1 MEIGEPNL
9 SKSEE
14 DNVYENQVIL
24 GTYRVCLKFVSLKNL
39 KFSKY
44 TKSKKIIS
52 IYVYFIFA

>member
-14 DNVYENQVIL
+14 DNVYENRVIL
-24 GTYRVCLKFVSLKNL
+24 GTYRVCLMFVSLKNL

-44 TKSKKIIS
+44 IKSKKIIS